1 MKYLSLFLLFAGVA
15 ALSDLDQWRQFKI
28 KYGKTYTSSL
38 EDRKRFNIFHENVR
52 KILGHN
58 KKFDKGEVTYAMKV
72 TKFTDLTQD
81 EFKDFLR
88 KSYGGEAR
96 AVEGLSS
103 DADNTIA
110 DTPKSVFEDIPEAI
124 DWRSKGAVTKVK
136 DQGFC
141 GSCWAFSAVGALE
154 GQHYKSNGSLLDL
167 SVQDLVDCAGGSYG
181 NMGCSGGLM
190 NYAYDYVKDKGVVTE
205 KEYPYKGVDD
215 TCKQKTNGFK
225 IKSYVNITIQ
235 DEKALAH
242 AVATVG
248 PISCA
253 MDASYLSSYSHGI
266 IDSSCGCGSERF
278 SLNHGVLVVGYGK
291 ENGIEY
297 WLVKNSWVLCLLVAG
312 VAALSDL
319 DQWRQ
324 FKINHGKAYTSFL
337 EDRKRFY
344 IFQENLKKIS
354 EHNIRF
360 DKGEVAYA
368 MKITKF
374 TDMTQDEFKDFLSK
388 SYGGALRA
396 TEYFSSSDRDNT
408 GDELSETVFE
418 NIPKEVDWRYKG
430 AVTPVKDQ
438 GMCGSCWA
446 FSAVGALEGQ
456 HYKSNGSLLDLSV
469 QDLVDCAGGSYGNMG
484 CSGGLMNYAYDY
496 VKDRGVLTDKEYPYK
511 GIDDTCKQKTN
522 GFKIKSYVNITIQ
535 DEKALA
541 HAVATI
547 GPISCAMDA
556 SYLSSYSHGIID
568 SSCGCGSDRFFLN
581 HGVLVVGYGEE
592 KGIEYWLVKNSWG
605 TGWGDQGY
613 FKLKKNDKNTF
624 KAALLY
630 SSFIES
636 SLLYILSY
644 PIKYGKT
651 YTSSLED
658 RKRFNIFQENLKKIL
673 EHNKRFDKGE
683 VTYAMKVTKFID
695 LTQDEFKDFL
705 TRSYGGGAKA
715 TEYFSSSDGGITGDE
730 SSKAVFENVPKEV
743 DWRCKGAVTAVKD
756 QGMCG
761 SCWAF
766 SAVGAIEGQHYKSN
780 GSLLDL
786 SVQNLVDCA
795 GGSYGNMGCSGGLMN
810 YAYDYVKD
818 RGVLTDKEY
827 PYEGI
832 DDTCRQKTSGFKI
845 KSYVNITIKDEK
857 ALAHAIKYGK
867 TYTSSL
873 EDRKRFNIFQ
883 ENLKKILEHN
893 KRFNKGEVTYAM
905 KVTKFIDLTQDE
917 FKDFLT
923 RSYGGGAKATEYF
936 SSSDGGITGDESS
949 KAVFENVPKEVD
961 WRCKGAVTA
970 VKDQGMC
977 GSCWAFSAVGALE
990 GQHYKSNGC
999 LLDLSVQNLV
1009 DCAGGSY
1016 GNMGCSGGLMNYAYD
1031 YVKDRGVLTD
1041 KEYPYEGIDD
1051 TCRQKTSGFKIKS
1064 YVNITI
1070 KDEKALAHAV
1080 ATVGPISCAMDA
1092 SYLSSYS
1099 HGIIDSSCGC
1109 RSDRFFLNHGVL
1121 VVGYGEE
1128 KGIEYWLVKNSWGTG
1143 WGDQGYFKL
1152 KKNDKNTCGIATESS
1167 YPIV

>member
-541 HAVATI
+541 HA
-547 GPISCAMDA
+547 
-556 SYLSSYSHGIID
+556 
-568 SSCGCGSDRFFLN
+568 
-581 HGVLVVGYGEE
+581 
-592 KGIEYWLVKNSWG
+592 
-605 TGWGDQGY
+605 
-613 FKLKKNDKNTF
+613 
-624 KAALLY
+624 
-630 SSFIES
+630 
-636 SLLYILSY
+636 
-644 PIKYGKT
+644 IKYGKT

-695 LTQDEFKDFL
+695 LSQDEFKDFL
-705 TRSYGGGAKA
+705 TRSYGGALRA
-715 TEYFSSSDGGITGDE
+715 TEYFSSSDRDNTGDE
-730 SSKAVFENVPKEV
+730 LSETVFENIPKEV
-743 DWRCKGAVTAVKD
+743 DWRYKGAVTPVKD

-766 SAVGAIEGQHYKSN
+766 SAVGALEGQHYKSN

-786 SVQNLVDCA
+786 SVQDLVDCA

-832 DDTCRQKTSGFKI
+832 DDTCK
-845 KSYVNITIKDEK
+845 
-857 ALAHAIKYGK
+857 
-867 TYTSSL
+867 
-873 EDRKRFNIFQ
+873 
-883 ENLKKILEHN
+883 
-893 KRFNKGEVTYAM
+893 
-905 KVTKFIDLTQDE
+905 
-917 FKDFLT
+917 
-923 RSYGGGAKATEYF
+923 
-936 SSSDGGITGDESS
+936 
-949 KAVFENVPKEVD
+949 
-961 WRCKGAVTA
+961 
-970 VKDQGMC
+970 
-977 GSCWAFSAVGALE
+977 
-990 GQHYKSNGC
+990 
-999 LLDLSVQNLV
+999 
-1009 DCAGGSY
+1009 
-1016 GNMGCSGGLMNYAYD
+1016 
-1031 YVKDRGVLTD
+1031 
-1041 KEYPYEGIDD
+1041 
-1051 TCRQKTSGFKIKS
+1051 QKTSGFKIKS